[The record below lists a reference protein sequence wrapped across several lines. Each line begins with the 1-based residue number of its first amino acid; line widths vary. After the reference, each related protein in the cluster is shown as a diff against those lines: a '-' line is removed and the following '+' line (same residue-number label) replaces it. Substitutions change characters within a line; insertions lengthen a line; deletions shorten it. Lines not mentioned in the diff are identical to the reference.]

1 MLIEI
6 PKIIQITGTTKM
18 TVIAANVTYSHQ
30 KKKPYSIIE
39 NIRMITING
48 VKIIHNKL
56 VISSNFNTFN
66 SFSSTNVVFETHI
79 SHFLTITN
87 SNTKQDEPVSDD
99 TKVDPLPLNHART
112 IVAMFDNIQHDAAPN
127 CNQSPVPSIPYTKTL
142 IIQHRLAKVCPSHS
156 KLSALLIRVSLEP
169 MT

>member
-1 MLIEI
+1 MIPEITQRIGGRNRTSITPIVYMNLKTPYPLITEI
-6 PKIIQITGTTKM
+6 IAMIPNNARKI
-18 TVIAANVTYSHQ
+18 V
-30 KKKPYSIIE
+30 P
-39 NIRMITING
+39 INS
-48 VKIIHNKL
+48 
-56 VISSNFNTFN
+56 VISSNVNTFS

-87 SNTKQDEPVSDD
+87 SNTKQAEPASDD
-99 TKVDPLPLNHART
+99 TKVDPLPLNHARA

>member
-1 MLIEI
+1 M
-6 PKIIQITGTTKM
+6 
-18 TVIAANVTYSHQ
+18 
-30 KKKPYSIIE
+30 
-39 NIRMITING
+39 
-48 VKIIHNKL
+48 IHNKL

-66 SFSSTNVVFETHI
+66 AFSSTNVVFETHI

-87 SNTKQDEPVSDD
+87 SNTKPDEPASGD
-99 TKVDPLPLNHART
+99 TKFGPLPLNHVRT

-127 CNQSPVPSIPYTKTL
+127 CNQSPAPSIPYTKTL
-142 IIQHRLAKVCPSHS
+142 IIQHKLAKVCPSHS

>member
-1 MLIEI
+1 MIPEITQRIGGRNRTSITPMVYMNLKTPYPLITEI
-6 PKIIQITGTTKM
+6 IAMTPNNARKI
-18 TVIAANVTYSHQ
+18 V
-30 KKKPYSIIE
+30 P
-39 NIRMITING
+39 INS
-48 VKIIHNKL
+48 
-56 VISSNFNTFN
+56 VISFNVNTFS
-66 SFSSTNVVFETHI
+66 SFSSMNVVFETHI

-87 SNTKQDEPVSDD
+87 SNTKQDEPASDD
-99 TKVDPLPLNHART
+99 TKVDPLPLNHVRT